1 MKRVTTG
8 YFNQIAQTS
17 SNFYKF
23 KDGELKALQKCLLD
37 IYLDVVRVC
46 KKHNLC
52 IVMCGGSALGAVRH
66 QGFIPWDDDLDALM
80 PREDYNKLIEI
91 FDEELGDK
99 YQLSVPGTEIESNEP
114 FMEIIKKDTLMYR
127 IYNNKKNRN
136 GIRIDILPVDR
147 TPTNKLKRKIIS
159 YIADTLRLVIA
170 CKNTYINNDPLYK
183 QCLMGTLKM
192 KLHFYARYIVGMIF
206 SFVSRKYLCELFN
219 RFTAG
224 IKGDTYIAIPMGSKY
239 YLGEVLPRNVFF
251 PPKTALFEGVEVN
264 IPNDVDAY
272 LKNLYGDYMR
282 IPPIEERVG
291 LHCIVDFSLDTTKV
305 NNE

>member
-8 YFNQIAQTS
+8 YFNKIAHTS
-17 SNFYKF
+17 DVFYKF
-23 KDGELKALQKCLLD
+23 SDEERKTLQKCLLD
-37 IYLDVVRVC
+37 IYLDVVQVC

-52 IVMCGGSALGAVRH
+52 IVMCGGSALGAIRH

-91 FDEELGDK
+91 FDDELSDK

-136 GIRIDILPVDR
+136 GIRIDILPVDNA
-147 TPTNKLKRKIIS
+147 PTNKLKRKLVS
-159 YIADTLRLVIA
+159 YIADTLRLIIA

-183 QCLMGTLKM
+183 QCLMTALKM
-192 KLHFYARYIVGMIF
+192 KLHFYARYTVGMIF
-206 SFVSRKYLCELFN
+206 SFLPRKYLCELFN
-219 RFTAG
+219 NFTAG

-239 YLGEVLPRNVFF
+239 YLGEVLPRSVFF
-251 PPKTALFEGVEVN
+251 PPKTAIFEGIEVN
-264 IPNDVDAY
+264 IPHDVHAY
-272 LKNLYGDYMR
+272 LKNLYSDYMTM
-282 IPPIEERVG
+282 PPVEERSG
-291 LHCIVDFSLDTTKV
+291 LHCIVDFSLDTTK
-305 NNE
+305 